1 MARAVGTIEEMCRAL
16 LFVIAL
22 AACSSTPSGGGGGDD
37 TGGGTDAARHDAP
50 GGMTGPAA
58 VYDPAITKVTVEIDY
73 ETGQAPYTG
82 TIIGF
87 GDTFDISVANIDRV
101 FAHKKQLTIP
111 RVLSAMEDVGPI
123 ADEELTATDVLM
135 LAAKYRNQHD
145 TTSESTYYI
154 LFVSGHFADAN
165 GPNPNILGVSIGA
178 NSHVIVMFKDV
189 IRSTGSVLN
198 PNTERYVEQSTI
210 VHELGHALGL
220 VDNGVSMVGAHRDA
234 QHGPHCNNDKCV
246 MYWLNEGATEAT
258 QFALQHVLTN
268 SSILFDAACLADVDA
283 LTGGP

>member
-1 MARAVGTIEEMCRAL
+1 MRL
-16 LFVIAL
+16 LCTTVIAI
-22 AACSSTPSGGGGGDD
+22 AACGDVPVGGGGGRDA
-37 TGGGTDAARHDAP
+37 GGSDATTHDAP
-50 GGMTGPAA
+50 VGEMPGPAA
-58 VYDPAITKVTVEIDY
+58 VYDPRITSVVVEIDY
-73 ETGQAPYTG
+73 ETGNAPYTG
-82 TIIGF
+82 TILGF

-101 FAHKKQLTIP
+101 FSHQKQLAIP
-111 RVLSAMEDVGPI
+111 RVLAEMEDIGVV
-123 ADEELTATDVLM
+123 ADEELTATDVLS
-135 LAAKYRNQHD
+135 LAASYRNKLD
-145 TTSESTYYI
+145 TATEMTYYI
-154 LFVSGHFADAN
+154 VFVSGHFVDAN
-165 GPNPNILGVSIGA
+165 GPNPNILGVSIGG

-189 IRSTGSVLN
+189 IKSTDSVLN
-198 PNTERYVEQSTI
+198 PNTVRYVEQSTI

-220 VDNGVSMVGAHRDA
+220 VDNGVYPVAAHRDL